1 MLNVY
6 SKGGDSSL
14 NFCKLEAY
22 TKAMQRYMSSWI
34 MMMHS
39 DMHSLPC
46 STCLV
51 YDAYVNA
58 EVLGLVCHPQ
68 QAAMPQP
75 TPRECIKGPG
85 QQGGVELN
93 LVLVQALAC
102 KVYIMN
108 NRLQSLPMQGRDA
121 QHKHRV

>member
-1 MLNVY
+1 
-6 SKGGDSSL
+6 
-14 NFCKLEAY
+14 
-22 TKAMQRYMSSWI
+22 
-34 MMMHS
+34 
-39 DMHSLPC
+39 
-46 STCLV
+46 
-51 YDAYVNA
+51 
-58 EVLGLVCHPQ
+58 
-68 QAAMPQP
+68 MPQP

-121 QHKHRV
+121 QHKHRVWTTHTGSWRTANKQHDHGAL